1 MKSRLTKLCS
11 LFLTFAVTATTVFSS
26 DLALVSAYAD
36 DDVAIVE
43 EVAVEEAVVEE
54 EVAADAVVVED
65 LADGEIVEALDA
77 ELPVSAN
84 EIEITVAK
92 EDKDTNEVSVS
103 WNAISANA
111 YLVEDYIVDP
121 EYFGYYEFCDVEEM
135 EEVYGYTITES
146 SASFY
151 GEDSDEWYTLA
162 MKGDDGD
169 YYYGYFSVDLR
180 NETDPFV
187 NPEDVPANTKEKDN
201 GVTVS
206 FGADCPEKKEAG
218 VYFYTGK
225 KIQPALMISDGEKAL
240 VAKKDYTVK
249 YFNNTDVCFA
259 DIKPGTGNR
268 QLNGEA
274 GKTPR
279 VEVTFKGDYA
289 EVEKVTKYFSIVPVE
304 LGDDSY
310 SVWAYA
316 YPKTEFKKSNKA
328 LKPAVTINIYRYDWN
343 KGKTAKTATLK
354 KDDYTVR
361 YVSANSANDNPEKFD
376 DMAEEISANSVGL
389 YAMYIKAKA
398 DGKVKTTD
406 PKRFVVSIIDPAKD
420 LTKVTITASMNKVS
434 VDQIAPSFDVMD
446 RVNTIVIGKGRAA
459 QTISGDAIAAN
470 IDSITVDEASQKI
483 GKKAKLDVK
492 VKDENSLNLVPGL
505 YTVASDLQIIGGKNF
520 AAAKVTVNDGK
531 VTTKTDRKGN
541 IKSFSAEVNYS
552 VSNNGLIDVVNQIV
566 IKDNGATLVEGEDY
580 SLTYKVKSV
589 IGKTTVTVKGLNK
602 YLGAK
607 TTIAIDLKAELAKGM
622 VMVAA
627 ENNEALVNAAD
638 AKKINSVSSICLR
651 KKFKDVVYDVTLF
664 PGTDSEYECGSKD
677 YAVKYNYK
685 AADKKVTA
693 TITFKGA
700 YKSLKKLEVVFDVN
714 DEIHSDDVNWT
725 GEWDT
730 IFVKGNKNGMPVS
743 TLIKKAKI
751 AVKDLSG
758 TALKLNKD
766 YVVSMNAVYD
776 PMTCEKLTLSN
787 NKVSANQ
794 LVLVKITGIGQ
805 YQFGDVY
812 ARVQLGDAMISAG
825 LINSDKGIV
834 STNKIY
840 QRGDTSYT
848 DDMLPSI
855 ELKDGSK
862 LVYGYDYYLD
872 LDATVPKKSDFV
884 DYYGTTGIKNVK
896 VVMQP
901 NGKYSGSVV
910 VKVKVVRAESVKNDG
925 NNKVLSK

>member
-84 EIEITVAK
+84 EIEITVATA
-92 EDKDTNEVSVS
+92 DKDTNEVSVS

-135 EEVYGYTITES
+135 KEVYGYTITES

-206 FGADCPEKKEAG
+206 FGADCPEKAYPG
-218 VYFYTGK
+218 FYYYTGK
-225 KIQPALMISDGEKAL
+225 KISPALMISDGDRAL

-249 YFNNTDVCFA
+249 YFNNKDVHTA
-259 DIKPGTGNR
+259 NVKDGTGNR
-268 QLNGEA
+268 ELVADDAKAPYAEI
-274 GKTPR
+274 
-279 VEVTFKGDYA
+279 TFKGDYA
-289 EVEKVTKYFSIVPVE
+289 SIGTIKKYFSIVPVE
-304 LGDDSY
+304 LGGSSSDG
-310 SVWAYA
+310 VWAWFMGI
-316 YPKTEFKKSNKA
+316 KTTLKKSNKA
-328 LKPAVTINIYRYDWN
+328 QAPTGVINIYR
-343 KGKTAKTATLK
+343 KGAITATLK
-354 KDDYTVR
+354 AQKGDYEVR
-361 YVSANSANDNPEKFD
+361 YVSANSVNDDPAKFD
-376 DMAEEISANSVGL
+376 DMEKEIPANAVGNYRIYVKAE
-389 YAMYIKAKA
+389 
-398 DGKVKTTD
+398 GKVITSE
-406 PKRFVVSIIDPAKD
+406 PKYFNIAVIDPAKD

-470 IDSITVDEASQKI
+470 IESITVDEASQKI
-483 GKKAKLDVK
+483 GKKAKLDVI

-520 AAAKVTVNDGK
+520 AAAEVTVNDGK

-552 VSNNGLIDVVNQIV
+552 VSNNGLVDVVNQIV
-566 IKDNGATLVEGEDY
+566 IKDNGATLVEGQDY

-589 IGKTTVTVKGLNK
+589 IGRTTVTVKGLNK

-607 TTIAIDLKAELAKGM
+607 TTIAINLKAELAKGM
-622 VMVAA
+622 VEVSA
-627 ENNEALVNAAD
+627 ENNVGLVNTSD

-685 AADKKVTA
+685 AADNKVTA

-700 YKSLKKLEVVFDVN
+700 YKSLKNLEVVFDVN

-725 GEWDT
+725 GEDDT

-794 LVLVKITGIGQ
+794 LVLVKITGKGQ

-825 LINSDKGIV
+825 LISSDKGIV

-862 LVYGYDYYLD
+862 LVKGDDYYLD
-872 LDATVPKKSDFV
+872 LDATVPKKSGFD

-925 NNKVLSK
+925 NKKVLSK